1 MSLPKN
7 ASYLLS
13 AKKNQLA
20 FMSTRTSV
28 KLPKRTLAALGMTKV
43 EKINT
48 RYVRLNCSYLD
59 LLNKERAKNGEPPL
73 DKTGPLPF
81 GEWAIEGILIARPG
95 ISEEEETK
103 YYLRYYPE
111 KEFDYSET
119 KFVIDNVV
127 VGSSDPAAIQLKEEI
142 KKAHRAAPSI
152 CCNVAWENILE
163 LSLCDKSGEP
173 ETDVI

>member
-48 RYVRLNCSYLD
+48 RYVRLN
-59 LLNKERAKNGEPPL
+59 
-73 DKTGPLPF
+73 
-81 GEWAIEGILIARPG
+81 
-95 ISEEEETK
+95 
-103 YYLRYYPE
+103 
-111 KEFDYSET
+111 
-119 KFVIDNVV
+119 
-127 VGSSDPAAIQLKEEI
+127 
-142 KKAHRAAPSI
+142 
-152 CCNVAWENILE
+152 
-163 LSLCDKSGEP
+163 
-173 ETDVI
+173 